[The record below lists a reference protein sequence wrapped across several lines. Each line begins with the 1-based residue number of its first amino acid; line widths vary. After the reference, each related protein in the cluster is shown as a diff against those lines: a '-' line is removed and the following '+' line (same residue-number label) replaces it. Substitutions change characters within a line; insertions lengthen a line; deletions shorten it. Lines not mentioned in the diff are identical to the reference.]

1 MIIDTNEPQEIKTVS
16 FDDTQ
21 KKGFHLKQL
30 LEWMIVESTCNVEI
44 GNSELSPLDFFCK
57 EQGIDSSKIAIHQ
70 IEFGLTVNGH
80 NVQHGNSML
89 WQIINNYEYLSN
101 RNSELENIDH
111 TIQFEMVRETVEM
124 ANNLLE
130 LAKKLNDAMTDDNIK
145 DAYVDEIKASKDNI
159 QHFLKEL
166 K

>member
-1 MIIDTNEPQEIKTVS
+1 MIIDADKQEIKTVT
-16 FDDTQ
+16 FNETQ
-21 KKGFHLKQL
+21 KMGFHLKQFV
-30 LEWMIVESTCNVEI
+30 EWMVVESTCNVEN
-44 GNSELSPLDFFCK
+44 GDSELEPFQYYCQK
-57 EQGIDSSKIAIHQ
+57 MGIESKDISKHPV
-70 IEFGLTVNGH
+70 EFGLTVNGL
-80 NVQHGNSML
+80 NVKHGNAML
-89 WQIINNYEYLSN
+89 WQIINNYNHLSK

-130 LAKKLNDAMTDDNIK
+130 LAEKLNDAMTDDNIK

-159 QHFLKEL
+159 QNFLKDL

>member
-1 MIIDTNEPQEIKTVS
+1 MIIDTDKQEIKTVT
-16 FDDTQ
+16 FNETQ
-21 KKGFHLKQL
+21 KMGFHLKQFV
-30 LEWMIVESTCNVEI
+30 EWMVVESTCNVEN
-44 GNSELSPLDFFCK
+44 GDSELEPFQYYCQK
-57 EQGIDSSKIAIHQ
+57 MGIESKDISKHPV
-70 IEFGLTVNGH
+70 EFGLTVNGL
-80 NVQHGNSML
+80 NVKHGNAML
-89 WQIINNYEYLSN
+89 WQIINNYNHLSK

-130 LAKKLNDAMTDDNIK
+130 LAEKLNDAMTDDNIK

-159 QHFLKEL
+159 QNFLKEL

>member
-1 MIIDTNEPQEIKTVS
+1 MIIDADKQEIKTVT
-16 FDDTQ
+16 FNETQ
-21 KKGFHLKQL
+21 KMGFHLKQFV
-30 LEWMIVESTCNVEI
+30 EWMVVESTCNVEN
-44 GNSELSPLDFFCK
+44 GDSELEPFQYYCQK
-57 EQGIDSSKIAIHQ
+57 MGIESKDISKHPV
-70 IEFGLTVNGH
+70 EFGLTVNGL
-80 NVQHGNSML
+80 NVKHGNAML
-89 WQIINNYEYLSN
+89 WQIINNYNHLSK

-130 LAKKLNDAMTDDNIK
+130 LAEKLNDAMTGDDIK